1 VSGAVGG
8 GLAGVNLLVTGANRG
23 IGKAFVDEAVARGA
37 RVYATA
43 RRPESLV
50 EVFAEHRDRVIP
62 LGLDLRDSATIQA
75 VVQRCSDLDLLVH
88 NAGAPLPGRA
98 LDVPDAVARELFETN
113 FFGPLQ
119 LLRGLA
125 GGLGARRG
133 GALVVTSQAAL
144 LLSRSSP
151 IYSASKAALTMA
163 TLGIRAQLRDAGVRV
178 AIVFPGMVD
187 TEMTASMS
195 GPKTSPRTVAAN
207 VFDAFARGETAIFPD
222 GHSQQV
228 RALLAHRFLD
238 ALTEPQPLAEEAIAR
253 FVAESQR
260 VSRG

>member
-1 VSGAVGG
+1 MGDGRLTGANV
-8 GLAGVNLLVTGANRG
+8 LVTGANRG

-43 RRPESLV
+43 RRPESLT
-50 EVFAEHRDRVIP
+50 EVFAGHGDQVVP
-62 LGLDLRDSATIQA
+62 LALDLGEPATIEA
-75 VVQRCSDLDLLVH
+75 VVERCSDVDLLVH

-98 LDVPDAVARELFETN
+98 LDVPESAARELFETN
-113 FFGPLQ
+113 FFGPLA

-125 GGLGARRG
+125 GPLASRRG

-144 LLSRSSP
+144 LVSRSSP

-163 TLGIRAQLRDAGVRV
+163 TLGMRAQLRDAGVQV

-187 TEMTASMS
+187 TEMTAAMT
-195 GPKTSPRTVAAN
+195 GPKTAPRTVAGN

-222 GHSQQV
+222 GHSQAV
-228 RALLAHRFLD
+228 RALLSERFLD
-238 ALTEPQPLAEEAIAR
+238 ALTEPQPLAEEAIR
-253 FVAESQR
+253 QWTEISQ
-260 VSRG
+260 G